1 MKYLSVLRHGFAEP
15 GIGRDGDFSR
25 ALTTEGRG
33 RLNRLGHVL
42 QNRGVTFDLLISS
55 SAKRTT
61 QTSEILSSYCTSA
74 RVNFDDRL
82 YEAELQII
90 ISILQ
95 GIDSSE
101 NHVLFVGHNPG
112 VSALVSHLSGEKYI
126 NMDPGM
132 MVRMEFH
139 LDDWKH
145 LSSNSGILLEILQ

>member
-15 GIGRDGDFSR
+15 GIGRDGDFAR
-25 ALTTEGRG
+25 ALTVEGSG
-33 RLNRLGHVL
+33 RLKRLGQIL
-42 QNRGVTFDLLISS
+42 QNREVTFDLLISS
-55 SAKRTT
+55 SAKRTN
-61 QTSEILSSYCTSA
+61 QTSEILSSYCPSG
-74 RVNFDDRL
+74 RVLFDDRL

-90 ISILQ
+90 MSILQ
-95 GIDSSE
+95 EIDSSE
-101 NHVLFVGHNPG
+101 SHVLLVGHNPG

-145 LSSNSGILLEILQ
+145 LNNNSGILLEILQ

>member
-1 MKYLSVLRHGFAEP
+1 MKYLTVLRHGFAEP

-25 ALTTEGRG
+25 ALTADGRA
-33 RLNRLGHVL
+33 RLNRLGHIL
-42 QNRGVTFDLLISS
+42 QNRAVTFDLLISS
-55 SAKRTT
+55 SAKRTAE
-61 QTSEILSSYCTSA
+61 TSDIICSYCPSGK
-74 RVNFDDRL
+74 VLFDDRL

-90 ISILQ
+90 MSILL

-101 NHVLFVGHNPG
+101 SHVLLVGHNPG

-139 LDDWKH
+139 LEDWKH
-145 LSSNSGILLEILQ
+145 LSKNSGILLEILQ